1 MKEEFWGYREEKV
14 KRGVKGQPV
23 RLTPVIYRDLAS
35 TPAH

>member
-1 MKEEFWGYREEKV
+1 MKEEFWEQRKGKV

-23 RLTPVIYRDLAS
+23 RLTPVVYRDLAS